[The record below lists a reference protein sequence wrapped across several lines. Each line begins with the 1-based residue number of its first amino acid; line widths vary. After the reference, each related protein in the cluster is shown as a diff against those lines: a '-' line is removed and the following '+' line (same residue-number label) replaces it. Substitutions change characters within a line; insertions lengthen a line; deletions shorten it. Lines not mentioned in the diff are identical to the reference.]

1 MSWTTQWR
9 AFLLSLLLAANTHA
23 DSGKTLSITIDDLP
37 WVSLPNQAPLDLAV
51 RHRTLVAKMRAA
63 DVPAVGFV
71 NEFKLYDG
79 EALSAE
85 RVQMLRDWL
94 DAGFTLGNH
103 TRDHIDLHRAG
114 MRDFQRNILEG
125 EVVLRPLLAEFEL
138 VPKWFRHPY
147 LHAGRSEADRAE
159 LTAFLA
165 AHDYQIAP
173 VTIDNSE
180 WIYAKAYRDCELN
193 PDCTKADRKRVINSY
208 VPYMRDKI
216 RYYEA
221 QSQQFFGRQIAQV
234 LLLHANELN
243 AASIDSL
250 IDMIRAEGYSFVTL
264 DTAMADPIYQ
274 KANGY
279 NGAAGPSWIHR
290 YALAMGFSG
299 KDFAGEPMVPAWVLA
314 MASVES
320 E

>member
-1 MSWTTQWR
+1 MSWMTQSR

-37 WVSLPNQAPLDLAV
+37 WVSLPNRAPTDLAV
-51 RHRTLVAKMRAA
+51 RHRTLLAKLRAA
-63 DVPAVGFV
+63 DVPAIGFV
-71 NEFKLYDG
+71 NEYKLYDAK
-79 EALSAE
+79 ALSEE

-103 TRDHIDLHRAG
+103 TRDHIDLHRTD

-125 EVVLRPLLAEFEL
+125 EVVLRPLLAEFDS
-138 VPKWFRHPY
+138 VPLWFRHPY
-147 LHAGRSEADRAE
+147 LHAGRSDSERTE
-159 LTAFLA
+159 LKAFLD
-165 AHDYQIAP
+165 AHNYRIAP

-180 WIYAKAYRDCELN
+180 WIFAKAYRDCELN

-221 QSQQFFGRQIAQV
+221 QSQLFFGRQIAQV

-250 IDMIRAEGYSFVTL
+250 IDMIRAEGYAFVSL
-264 DTAMADPIYQ
+264 DTAMTDPVYQ
-274 KANGY
+274 KAIGY

-290 YALAMGFSG
+290 YGLAMGFSG
-299 KDFAGEPMVPAWVLA
+299 KDFAGEPTVPAWVLT
-314 MASVES
+314 MASVDQE
-320 E
+320 